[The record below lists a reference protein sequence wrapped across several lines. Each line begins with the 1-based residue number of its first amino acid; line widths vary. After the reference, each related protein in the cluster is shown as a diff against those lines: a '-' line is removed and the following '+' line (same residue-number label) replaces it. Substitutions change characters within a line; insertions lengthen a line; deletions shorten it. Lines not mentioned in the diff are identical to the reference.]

1 LARPPPGARRPAS
14 GRSSELAHGLS
25 GAAQHTPR
33 QDFDLSDG
41 DFLAIAALVR
51 QEAGIVLNASK
62 RDLVFGRLNRRLRVL
77 GVADFTAYRALLE
90 GPGGA
95 DERREMLNALTTNL
109 TSFFREPHHFTYLAN
124 HVLPDLLGALPR
136 RRVRLWS
143 AACSSGE
150 EPYSMAMVVHK
161 ALQGRTGADVRILA
175 TDIDTN
181 MVQTASQGI
190 YPTARAAGIPP
201 DYARM
206 RVPQPDDTF
215 SVPDAIRQYIVFNQL
230 NLLEPW
236 PMRAPFDVIFCRNV
250 VIYFDKDTQRS
261 LFDRMADALTEGG
274 ILFIG
279 HSETLF
285 RVSDRFMAL
294 GHTTYRKMR

>member
-1 LARPPPGARRPAS
+1 
-14 GRSSELAHGLS
+14 
-25 GAAQHTPR
+25 
-33 QDFDLSDG
+33 LSDS
-41 DFLAIAALVR
+41 DFRAIAALVR
-51 QEAGIVLNASK
+51 NEAGIVLNASK

-77 GVADFTAYRALLE
+77 GVADFAAYRALLE
-90 GPGGA
+90 GPDGA
-95 DERREMLNALTTNL
+95 GERREMLNALTTNL

-124 HVLPDLLGALPR
+124 HVLPDLLGAVPR

-161 ALQGRTGADVRILA
+161 ALQGRDNADVRILA

-181 MVQTASQGI
+181 MVETAVRGI
-190 YPTARAAGIPP
+190 YPAARATGIPS

-206 RVPQPDDTF
+206 RVPQPDDTI
-215 SVPDAIRQYIVFNQL
+215 SIPDAIRQYITFNQL

-236 PMRAPFDVIFCRNV
+236 PMRLPFDVIFCRNV
-250 VIYFDKDTQRS
+250 VIYFDKDTQRK
-261 LFDRMADALTEGG
+261 LFDHMAGVLTDQG

-285 RVSDRFMAL
+285 RVSDRFASL
-294 GHTTYRKMR
+294 GHTTYRKLR

>member
-1 LARPPPGARRPAS
+1 VPSAVAAPARLRAARQS
-14 GRSSELAHGLS
+14 
-25 GAAQHTPR
+25 
-33 QDFDLSDG
+33 FDLSDE
-41 DFLAIAALVR
+41 DFQAIAALVR
-51 QEAGIVLNASK
+51 KEAGIVLNASK

-77 GVADFTAYRALLE
+77 GVVDFATYRTLLE
-90 GPGGA
+90 GPNGA

-109 TSFFREPHHFTYLAN
+109 TSFFRELHHFTYLAN
-124 HVLPDLLGALPR
+124 HVLPDLLGAVPR

-150 EPYSMAMVVHK
+150 EPYSIAMVVHK
-161 ALQGRTGADVRILA
+161 ALQGRDNADVRILA

-181 MVQTASQGI
+181 MVQTAAQGI
-190 YPTARAAGIPP
+190 YPAARAASIPS

-206 RVPQPDDTF
+206 RVPEAGDTV
-215 SVPDAIRQYIVFNQL
+215 SMPDAIRQYITFNQL

-236 PMRAPFDVIFCRNV
+236 PMQGSFDVIFCRNV
-250 VIYFDKDTQRS
+250 VIYFDKDTQRK
-261 LFDRMADALTEGG
+261 LFDRMADVMTAGG

-285 RVSDRFMAL
+285 RVSDRFANL
-294 GHTTYRKMR
+294 GHTTYRKIR